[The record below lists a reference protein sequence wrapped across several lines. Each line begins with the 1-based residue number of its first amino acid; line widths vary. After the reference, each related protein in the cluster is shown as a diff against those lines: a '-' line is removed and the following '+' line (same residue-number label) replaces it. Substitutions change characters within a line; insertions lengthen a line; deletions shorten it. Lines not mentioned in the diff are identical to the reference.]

1 VSVLEFHGSATSL
14 LQERECLHHYV
25 FIARAEEA
33 FLKQKARNRW
43 LQLGDQNNAFI
54 HRLLKGRHARNT
66 ITHLCNEQGTKV
78 EEIHEIKSSVEESYK
93 NC

>member
-14 LQERECLHHYV
+14 LQERECLH
-25 FIARAEEA
+25 
-33 FLKQKARNRW
+33 
-43 LQLGDQNNAFI
+43 QNNAFI